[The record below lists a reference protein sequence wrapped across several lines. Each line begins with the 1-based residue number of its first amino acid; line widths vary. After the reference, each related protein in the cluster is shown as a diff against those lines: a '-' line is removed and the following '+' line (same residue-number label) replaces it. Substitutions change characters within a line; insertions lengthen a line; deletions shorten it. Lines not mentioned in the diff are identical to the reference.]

1 MEQPRVERTLRL
13 MRLMSGNAYLTV
25 EQLSKRL
32 DTSTRSIYRYIDTF
46 KTCGFAVEKIDDSI
60 YSLIS
65 MPSGYKDLQKLV
77 YFSEEEARVL
87 TSLIESLDET
97 NILKSS
103 LYKKLCAVFDTKSIK
118 EHSGTSKNAANVQAL
133 GNAMKDRK
141 TVILKDY
148 SSSSSGT
155 VRDRVVEP
163 FEFTNNHI
171 DIWAY
176 DCEKKE
182 VRLFKIA
189 RIGWVDILTIDWQH
203 EDEHDKGYLDAF
215 RMQGKTQTHVR
226 LEMTLRARNLLCEEV
241 TYFISGDN
249 IYRLDPGARLLPFW
263 KVSDVSSSLFVC
275 NGLTYLFNDLQENEV
290 GKLDPTSDEQII
302 EKVQKDHEDEIAQI
316 NSKHEKRLNDLDTQF
331 RLDKELLHVQIDD
344 KRNEPH
350 LLQKQQNRRNHD
362 TTGTRK
368 TV

>member
-25 EQLSKRL
+25 EQLAKRL

-46 KTCGFAVEKIDDSI
+46 KTSGFAVEKIDDSI
-60 YSLIS
+60 YRLIS

-87 TSLIESLDET
+87 TYLIESLDET
-97 NILKSS
+97 NSLKSS
-103 LYKKLCAVFDTKSIK
+103 LYRKLCAVCDTKSIK
-118 EHSGTSKNAANVQAL
+118 EYSGTSKNAANVQAL

-176 DCEKKE
+176 DCEKKD

-189 RIGWVDILTIDWQH
+189 RIGWVDILPIDWQH

-226 LEMTLRARNLLCEEV
+226 LEMTLRARNLLCEEFPLAIPDV
-241 TYFISGDN
+241 TEKDGKYI
-249 IYRLDPGARLLPFW
+249 LDT
-263 KVSDVSSSLFVC
+263 KVSKMEGVGRFVI
-275 NGLTYLFNDLQENEV
+275 GLMGDIRVLDSPELVAYINDYIRINMSIIGEN
-290 GKLDPTSDEQII
+290 
-302 EKVQKDHEDEIAQI
+302 KV
-316 NSKHEKRLNDLDTQF
+316 R
-331 RLDKELLHVQIDD
+331 
-344 KRNEPH
+344 
-350 LLQKQQNRRNHD
+350 
-362 TTGTRK
+362 
-368 TV
+368 

>member
-25 EQLSKRL
+25 EQLAKRL

-60 YSLIS
+60 YRLIS

-77 YFSEEEARVL
+77 YCSEEEARVL
-87 TSLIESLDET
+87 TYLIESLDET
-97 NILKSS
+97 NSLKSS

-118 EHSGTSKNAANVQAL
+118 EYSGTSKNAANVQAL

-176 DCEKKE
+176 DCEKKD

-189 RIGWVDILTIDWQH
+189 RIGWVDILPIDWQH

-215 RMQGKTQTHVR
+215 RMQGKAQTHVR
-226 LEMTLRARNLLCEEV
+226 LEMTLRAKNLLCEEFPLAEPDI
-241 TYFISGDN
+241 TEKDGKYI
-249 IYRLDPGARLLPFW
+249 LDT
-263 KVSDVSSSLFVC
+263 KVSKMEGVGRFVI
-275 NGLTYLFNDLQENEV
+275 GLMGDIRVLDSPELVAYINDYIRINMSIIGEN
-290 GKLDPTSDEQII
+290 
-302 EKVQKDHEDEIAQI
+302 KV
-316 NSKHEKRLNDLDTQF
+316 R
-331 RLDKELLHVQIDD
+331 
-344 KRNEPH
+344 
-350 LLQKQQNRRNHD
+350 
-362 TTGTRK
+362 
-368 TV
+368 

>member
-25 EQLSKRL
+25 EQLAKRL

-60 YSLIS
+60 YRLIS

-87 TSLIESLDET
+87 TYLIESLDET
-97 NILKSS
+97 NSLKSS
-103 LYKKLCAVFDTKSIK
+103 LYRKLCAVCDTKSIK
-118 EHSGTSKNAANVQAL
+118 EYSGTSKNAANVQAL

-176 DCEKKE
+176 DCEKKD

-189 RIGWVDILTIDWQH
+189 RIGWVDILPIDWQH

-215 RMQGKTQTHVR
+215 RMQGKAQTHVR
-226 LEMTLRARNLLCEEV
+226 LEMTLRAKNLLCEEFPLAEPDI
-241 TYFISGDN
+241 TEKDGKYI
-249 IYRLDPGARLLPFW
+249 LDT
-263 KVSDVSSSLFVC
+263 KVSKMEGVGRFVI
-275 NGLTYLFNDLQENEV
+275 GLMGDIRVLDSPELVAYINDYIRINMSIIGEN
-290 GKLDPTSDEQII
+290 
-302 EKVQKDHEDEIAQI
+302 KV
-316 NSKHEKRLNDLDTQF
+316 R
-331 RLDKELLHVQIDD
+331 
-344 KRNEPH
+344 
-350 LLQKQQNRRNHD
+350 
-362 TTGTRK
+362 
-368 TV
+368 

>member
-25 EQLSKRL
+25 EQLAKRL

-60 YSLIS
+60 YRLIS

-87 TSLIESLDET
+87 TYLIESLDET
-97 NILKSS
+97 NSLKSS
-103 LYKKLCAVFDTKSIK
+103 LYRKLCAVCDTKSIK
-118 EHSGTSKNAANVQAL
+118 EYSGTSKNAANVQAL

-176 DCEKKE
+176 DCEKKD

-189 RIGWVDILTIDWQH
+189 RIGWVDILPIDWQH
-203 EDEHDKGYLDAF
+203 GDEHDKGYLDAF

-226 LEMTLRARNLLCEEV
+226 LEMTLRARNLLCEEFPLAIPDV
-241 TYFISGDN
+241 TEKDGKYI
-249 IYRLDPGARLLPFW
+249 LDT
-263 KVSDVSSSLFVC
+263 KVSKMEGVGRFVI
-275 NGLTYLFNDLQENEV
+275 GLMGDIRVLDSPELVAYINDYIRINMSDIGEN
-290 GKLDPTSDEQII
+290 
-302 EKVQKDHEDEIAQI
+302 KV
-316 NSKHEKRLNDLDTQF
+316 R
-331 RLDKELLHVQIDD
+331 
-344 KRNEPH
+344 
-350 LLQKQQNRRNHD
+350 
-362 TTGTRK
+362 
-368 TV
+368 

>member
-1 MEQPRVERTLRL
+1 MEQARIERTLRL
-13 MRLMSGNAYLTV
+13 MRLMSGNVYLTV
-25 EQLSKRL
+25 GQLAKRL

-46 KTCGFAVEKIDDSI
+46 KTSGFAVEKIDDSI
-60 YSLIS
+60 YRLIS

-87 TSLIESLDET
+87 TYLIESLDET
-97 NILKSS
+97 NSLKSS
-103 LYKKLCAVFDTKSIK
+103 LYRKLCAVCDTKSIK
-118 EHSGTSKNAANVQAL
+118 EYSGTSKNAANVQAL

-155 VRDRVVEP
+155 VRDRMVEP

-176 DCEKKE
+176 DCEKKD

-189 RIGWVDILTIDWQH
+189 RIGWVDILPIDWQH

-226 LEMTLRARNLLCEEV
+226 LEMTLRAKNLLCEEFPLAEPDI
-241 TYFISGDN
+241 TEKDGKYI
-249 IYRLDPGARLLPFW
+249 LDT
-263 KVSDVSSSLFVC
+263 KVSKMEGVGRFVI
-275 NGLTYLFNDLQENEV
+275 GLMGDIRV
-290 GKLDPTSDEQII
+290 LDSP
-302 EKVQKDHEDEIAQI
+302 
-316 NSKHEKRLNDLDTQF
+316 
-331 RLDKELLHVQIDD
+331 ELVAYIDD
-344 KRNEPH
+344 YISINISNIGENKVR
-350 LLQKQQNRRNHD
+350 
-362 TTGTRK
+362 
-368 TV
+368 

>member
-25 EQLSKRL
+25 EQLAKRL

-60 YSLIS
+60 YRLIS

-77 YFSEEEARVL
+77 YFSEEEAMVL
-87 TSLIESLDET
+87 TYLIESLDET
-97 NILKSS
+97 NSLKSS
-103 LYKKLCAVFDTKSIK
+103 LYRKLCAVCDTKSIK
-118 EHSGTSKNAANVQAL
+118 EYSGTSKNAANVQAL

-176 DCEKKE
+176 DCEKKD

-189 RIGWVDILTIDWQH
+189 RIGWVDILPIDWQH

-226 LEMTLRARNLLCEEV
+226 LEMTLRARNLLCEEFPLAIPDV
-241 TYFISGDN
+241 TEKDGKYI
-249 IYRLDPGARLLPFW
+249 LDT
-263 KVSDVSSSLFVC
+263 KVSKMEGVGRFVI
-275 NGLTYLFNDLQENEV
+275 GLMGDIRVLDSPELVAYINDYIRINMSIIGEN
-290 GKLDPTSDEQII
+290 
-302 EKVQKDHEDEIAQI
+302 KV
-316 NSKHEKRLNDLDTQF
+316 R
-331 RLDKELLHVQIDD
+331 
-344 KRNEPH
+344 
-350 LLQKQQNRRNHD
+350 
-362 TTGTRK
+362 
-368 TV
+368 

>member
-25 EQLSKRL
+25 EQLAKRL

-60 YSLIS
+60 YRLIS

-97 NILKSS
+97 NSLKSS

-118 EHSGTSKNAANVQAL
+118 EYSGTSKNAANIQAL

-171 DIWAY
+171 NVWAY
-176 DCEKKE
+176 DCEKKD

-189 RIGWVDILTIDWQH
+189 RIGWVDILPIDWQH

-226 LEMTLRARNLLCEEV
+226 LEMTLRARNLLCEEFPLAIPDV
-241 TYFISGDN
+241 TEKDGKFIFDSMVSHMEGVGRFVIGLAADVK
-249 IYRLDPGARLLPFW
+249 ILDSPELEEYVISYRDRYMKSF
-263 KVSDVSSSLFVC
+263 
-275 NGLTYLFNDLQENEV
+275 
-290 GKLDPTSDEQII
+290 
-302 EKVQKDHEDEIAQI
+302 
-316 NSKHEKRLNDLDTQF
+316 
-331 RLDKELLHVQIDD
+331 
-344 KRNEPH
+344 
-350 LLQKQQNRRNHD
+350 
-362 TTGTRK
+362 
-368 TV
+368 

>member
-13 MRLMSGNAYLTV
+13 MRLMSGNADLTV
-25 EQLSKRL
+25 EQLAKRL

-46 KTCGFAVEKIDDSI
+46 KTCGFAVEKIDESI
-60 YSLIS
+60 YRLIS

-87 TSLIESLDET
+87 TYLIESLDET
-97 NILKSS
+97 NSLKSS
-103 LYKKLCAVFDTKSIK
+103 LYRKLCAVCDTKSIK
-118 EHSGTSKNAANVQAL
+118 EYSGTSKNAANVQAL

-189 RIGWVDILTIDWQH
+189 RIGWVDILPIDWQH
-203 EDEHDKGYLDAF
+203 GDEHDKGYLDAF

-226 LEMTLRARNLLCEEV
+226 LEMTLRARNLLCEEFPLAIPDV
-241 TYFISGDN
+241 TEKDGKYI
-249 IYRLDPGARLLPFW
+249 LDT
-263 KVSDVSSSLFVC
+263 KVSKMEGVGRFVI
-275 NGLTYLFNDLQENEV
+275 GLAKDIKIIDSPELNEYV
-290 GKLDPTSDEQII
+290 RSYI
-302 EKVQKDHEDEIAQI
+302 EESAKI
-316 NSKHEKRLNDLDTQF
+316 F
-331 RLDKELLHVQIDD
+331 
-344 KRNEPH
+344 
-350 LLQKQQNRRNHD
+350 
-362 TTGTRK
+362 
-368 TV
+368 

>member
-25 EQLSKRL
+25 EQLAKRL

-60 YSLIS
+60 YRLIS

-97 NILKSS
+97 NSLKSS

-118 EHSGTSKNAANVQAL
+118 EYSGTSKNAANIQAL

-171 DIWAY
+171 NVWAY
-176 DCEKKE
+176 DCEKKD

-189 RIGWVDILTIDWQH
+189 RIGWVDILPIDWQH

-226 LEMTLRARNLLCEEV
+226 LEMTLRARNLLCEEFPLAIPDV
-241 TYFISGDN
+241 TEKDGKFIFDSMVSHMEGVGRFVIGLAADVK
-249 IYRLDPGARLLPFW
+249 IIDSPELEEYVRSYRDR
-263 KVSDVSSSLFVC
+263 
-275 NGLTYLFNDLQENEV
+275 YL
-290 GKLDPTSDEQII
+290 
-302 EKVQKDHEDEIAQI
+302 
-316 NSKHEKRLNDLDTQF
+316 
-331 RLDKELLHVQIDD
+331 
-344 KRNEPH
+344 RN
-350 LLQKQQNRRNHD
+350 L
-362 TTGTRK
+362 
-368 TV
+368 

>member
-25 EQLSKRL
+25 EQLARRL

-60 YSLIS
+60 YRLIS

-87 TSLIESLDET
+87 TYLIESLDET
-97 NILKSS
+97 NSLKSS
-103 LYKKLCAVFDTKSIK
+103 LYRKLCAVCDTKSIK
-118 EHSGTSKNAANVQAL
+118 EYSGTSKNAANVQAL

-176 DCEKKE
+176 DCEKKD

-189 RIGWVDILTIDWQH
+189 RIGWVDILPIDWQH

-226 LEMTLRARNLLCEEV
+226 LEMTLRAKNLLCEEFPLAEPDI
-241 TYFISGDN
+241 TEKDGKYI
-249 IYRLDPGARLLPFW
+249 LDT
-263 KVSDVSSSLFVC
+263 KVSKMEGVGRFVI
-275 NGLTYLFNDLQENEV
+275 GLMGDIRVLDSPELVAYINDYIRINMSIIGEN
-290 GKLDPTSDEQII
+290 
-302 EKVQKDHEDEIAQI
+302 KV
-316 NSKHEKRLNDLDTQF
+316 R
-331 RLDKELLHVQIDD
+331 
-344 KRNEPH
+344 
-350 LLQKQQNRRNHD
+350 
-362 TTGTRK
+362 
-368 TV
+368 

>member
-25 EQLSKRL
+25 EQLAKRL

-60 YSLIS
+60 SRLIS

-87 TSLIESLDET
+87 TYLIESLDET
-97 NILKSS
+97 NSLKSS
-103 LYKKLCAVFDTKSIK
+103 LYRKLCAVCDTKSIK
-118 EHSGTSKNAANVQAL
+118 EYSGTSKNAANVQAL

-155 VRDRVVEP
+155 VRDRMVEP

-176 DCEKKE
+176 DCEKKD

-189 RIGWVDILTIDWQH
+189 RIGWVDILPIDWQH

-215 RMQGKTQTHVR
+215 RMQGKAQTHVR
-226 LEMTLRARNLLCEEV
+226 LEMTLRAKNLLCEEFPLAEPDI
-241 TYFISGDN
+241 TEKDGKYI
-249 IYRLDPGARLLPFW
+249 LDT
-263 KVSDVSSSLFVC
+263 KVSKMEGVGRFVI
-275 NGLTYLFNDLQENEV
+275 GLMGDIRVLDSPELVAYINDYIRINMSIIGEN
-290 GKLDPTSDEQII
+290 
-302 EKVQKDHEDEIAQI
+302 KV
-316 NSKHEKRLNDLDTQF
+316 R
-331 RLDKELLHVQIDD
+331 
-344 KRNEPH
+344 
-350 LLQKQQNRRNHD
+350 
-362 TTGTRK
+362 
-368 TV
+368 

>member
-25 EQLSKRL
+25 EQLARRL

-60 YSLIS
+60 YRLIS

-87 TSLIESLDET
+87 TYLIESLDET
-97 NILKSS
+97 NSLKSS

-118 EHSGTSKNAANVQAL
+118 EYSGTSKNAANVQAL

-176 DCEKKE
+176 DCEKKD

-189 RIGWVDILTIDWQH
+189 RIGWVDILPIDWQH
-203 EDEHDKGYLDAF
+203 GDEHDKGYLDAF

-226 LEMTLRARNLLCEEV
+226 LEMTLRARNLLCEEFPLAIPDV
-241 TYFISGDN
+241 TEKDGKFIFDSMVSKMEGVGRFVIGLMGD
-249 IYRLDPGARLLPFW
+249 IRVLDSPELVAYINDYIRINMSDIGEN
-263 KVSDVSSSLFVC
+263 KV
-275 NGLTYLFNDLQENEV
+275 
-290 GKLDPTSDEQII
+290 
-302 EKVQKDHEDEIAQI
+302 
-316 NSKHEKRLNDLDTQF
+316 R
-331 RLDKELLHVQIDD
+331 
-344 KRNEPH
+344 
-350 LLQKQQNRRNHD
+350 
-362 TTGTRK
+362 
-368 TV
+368 

>member
-25 EQLSKRL
+25 EQLAKRL

-60 YSLIS
+60 YRLIS

-77 YFSEEEARVL
+77 YFSEEEAMVL
-87 TSLIESLDET
+87 TYLIESLDET
-97 NILKSS
+97 NSLKSS
-103 LYKKLCAVFDTKSIK
+103 LYRKLCAVCDTKSIK
-118 EHSGTSKNAANVQAL
+118 EYSGTSKNAANVQAL

-155 VRDRVVEP
+155 VRNRVVEP

-176 DCEKKE
+176 DCEKKD

-189 RIGWVDILTIDWQH
+189 RIGWVDILPIDWQH

-226 LEMTLRARNLLCEEV
+226 LEMTLRARNLLCEEFPLAIPDV
-241 TYFISGDN
+241 TEKDGKYI
-249 IYRLDPGARLLPFW
+249 LDT
-263 KVSDVSSSLFVC
+263 KVSKMEGVGRFVI
-275 NGLTYLFNDLQENEV
+275 GLMGDIRVLDSPELVAYINDYIRINMSIIGEN
-290 GKLDPTSDEQII
+290 
-302 EKVQKDHEDEIAQI
+302 KV
-316 NSKHEKRLNDLDTQF
+316 R
-331 RLDKELLHVQIDD
+331 
-344 KRNEPH
+344 
-350 LLQKQQNRRNHD
+350 
-362 TTGTRK
+362 
-368 TV
+368 

>member
-25 EQLSKRL
+25 EQLARRL

-60 YSLIS
+60 YRLIS

-87 TSLIESLDET
+87 TYLIESLDET
-97 NILKSS
+97 NSLKSS
-103 LYKKLCAVFDTKSIK
+103 LYRKLCAVCDTKSIK
-118 EHSGTSKNAANVQAL
+118 EYSGTSKNAANVQAL

-176 DCEKKE
+176 DCEKKD

-189 RIGWVDILTIDWQH
+189 RIGWVDILPIDWQH

-215 RMQGKTQTHVR
+215 RMQGKAQTHVR
-226 LEMTLRARNLLCEEV
+226 LEMTLRAKNLLCEEFPLAEPDI
-241 TYFISGDN
+241 TEKDGKYI
-249 IYRLDPGARLLPFW
+249 LDT
-263 KVSDVSSSLFVC
+263 KVSKMEGVGRFVI
-275 NGLTYLFNDLQENEV
+275 GLMGDIRVLDSPELVAYINDYIRINMSIIGEN
-290 GKLDPTSDEQII
+290 
-302 EKVQKDHEDEIAQI
+302 KV
-316 NSKHEKRLNDLDTQF
+316 R
-331 RLDKELLHVQIDD
+331 
-344 KRNEPH
+344 
-350 LLQKQQNRRNHD
+350 
-362 TTGTRK
+362 
-368 TV
+368 

>member
-25 EQLSKRL
+25 EPLAQRL

-60 YSLIS
+60 YRLIS

-87 TSLIESLDET
+87 TYLIESLDET
-97 NILKSS
+97 NNLKSS
-103 LYKKLCAVFDTKSIK
+103 LYRKLCAVFDTKSIK
-118 EHSGTSKNAANVQAL
+118 EYSGTSKNAANVQAL

-176 DCEKKE
+176 DCEKKD

-189 RIGWVDILTIDWQH
+189 RIGWVDILPIDWQH
-203 EDEHDKGYLDAF
+203 GDEHDKGYLDAF

-226 LEMTLRARNLLCEEV
+226 LEMTLRARNLLCEEFPLAIPDV
-241 TYFISGDN
+241 TEKDGKYI
-249 IYRLDPGARLLPFW
+249 LDT
-263 KVSDVSSSLFVC
+263 KVSKMEGVGRFVI
-275 NGLTYLFNDLQENEV
+275 GLMGDIRVLDSPELVAYINDYIRINMSIIGEN
-290 GKLDPTSDEQII
+290 
-302 EKVQKDHEDEIAQI
+302 KV
-316 NSKHEKRLNDLDTQF
+316 R
-331 RLDKELLHVQIDD
+331 
-344 KRNEPH
+344 
-350 LLQKQQNRRNHD
+350 
-362 TTGTRK
+362 
-368 TV
+368 

>member
-25 EQLSKRL
+25 EQLARRL

-60 YSLIS
+60 YRLIS
-65 MPSGYKDLQKLV
+65 MPSGYKDLQKLI

-87 TSLIESLDET
+87 TYLIESLDET
-97 NILKSS
+97 NSLKSS
-103 LYKKLCAVFDTKSIK
+103 LYRKLCAVCDTKSIK
-118 EHSGTSKNAANVQAL
+118 EYSGTSKNAANVQAL

-176 DCEKKE
+176 DCEKKD

-189 RIGWVDILTIDWQH
+189 RIGWVDILPIDWQH
-203 EDEHDKGYLDAF
+203 GDEHDKGYLDAF

-226 LEMTLRARNLLCEEV
+226 LEMTLRARNLLCEEFPLAIPDV
-241 TYFISGDN
+241 TEKDGKYI
-249 IYRLDPGARLLPFW
+249 LDT
-263 KVSDVSSSLFVC
+263 KVSKMEGVGRFVI
-275 NGLTYLFNDLQENEV
+275 GLMGDIRVLDSPELVAYINDYIRINMSDIGEN
-290 GKLDPTSDEQII
+290 
-302 EKVQKDHEDEIAQI
+302 KV
-316 NSKHEKRLNDLDTQF
+316 R
-331 RLDKELLHVQIDD
+331 
-344 KRNEPH
+344 
-350 LLQKQQNRRNHD
+350 
-362 TTGTRK
+362 
-368 TV
+368 

>member
-25 EQLSKRL
+25 EQLAKRL
-32 DTSTRSIYRYIDTF
+32 DTSTSSIYRYIDTF

-60 YSLIS
+60 YRLIS

-87 TSLIESLDET
+87 TYLIESLDET
-97 NILKSS
+97 NSLKSN
-103 LYKKLCAVFDTKSIK
+103 LYRKLCAICDTKSIK
-118 EHSGTSKNAANVQAL
+118 EYSGTSKNAANVQAL

-176 DCEKKE
+176 DCEKKD

-189 RIGWVDILTIDWQH
+189 RIGWVDILPIDWQH
-203 EDEHDKGYLDAF
+203 EDEHDKGDLDAF

-226 LEMTLRARNLLCEEV
+226 LVMTLRAKNLLCEEFPLAEPDI
-241 TYFISGDN
+241 TEKDGKYI
-249 IYRLDPGARLLPFW
+249 LDT
-263 KVSDVSSSLFVC
+263 KVSKMEGVGRFVI
-275 NGLTYLFNDLQENEV
+275 GLMGDIRVLDSPELVAYINDYIRINMSIIGEN
-290 GKLDPTSDEQII
+290 
-302 EKVQKDHEDEIAQI
+302 KV
-316 NSKHEKRLNDLDTQF
+316 R
-331 RLDKELLHVQIDD
+331 
-344 KRNEPH
+344 
-350 LLQKQQNRRNHD
+350 
-362 TTGTRK
+362 
-368 TV
+368 

>member
-25 EQLSKRL
+25 EQLARRL

-46 KTCGFAVEKIDDSI
+46 KTSGFAVEKIDDSI
-60 YSLIS
+60 YRLIS

-87 TSLIESLDET
+87 TYLIESMDET
-97 NILKSS
+97 NSLKSS

-171 DIWAY
+171 NVWAY
-176 DCEKKE
+176 DCEKKD

-189 RIGWVDILTIDWQH
+189 RIGWVDILPIDWQH

-226 LEMTLRARNLLCEEV
+226 LEMTLRARNLLCEEFPLAIPDV
-241 TYFISGDN
+241 TEKDGKFIFDSMVSHMEGVGRFVIGLAADVK
-249 IYRLDPGARLLPFW
+249 ILDSPELEEYVRSYRDRYMKSF
-263 KVSDVSSSLFVC
+263 
-275 NGLTYLFNDLQENEV
+275 
-290 GKLDPTSDEQII
+290 
-302 EKVQKDHEDEIAQI
+302 
-316 NSKHEKRLNDLDTQF
+316 
-331 RLDKELLHVQIDD
+331 
-344 KRNEPH
+344 
-350 LLQKQQNRRNHD
+350 
-362 TTGTRK
+362 
-368 TV
+368 

>member
-25 EQLSKRL
+25 EQLAKRL

-60 YSLIS
+60 YRLIS

-87 TSLIESLDET
+87 TYLIESLDET
-97 NILKSS
+97 NSLKSS
-103 LYKKLCAVFDTKSIK
+103 LYRKLCAVCDTKSIK
-118 EHSGTSKNAANVQAL
+118 EYSGTSKNAANVQAL

-176 DCEKKE
+176 DCEKK
-182 VRLFKIA
+182 VVSLFKIA
-189 RIGWVDILTIDWQH
+189 RIGWVDILPIDWQH
-203 EDEHDKGYLDAF
+203 GDEHDKGYLDAF

-226 LEMTLRARNLLCEEV
+226 LEMTLRARNLLCEEFPLAIPDVKEKDGKFIFDSMV
-241 TYFISGDN
+241 THMEGVGRFVIGLAADIRVVDSPELTEYIRNYVKQN
-249 IYRLDPGARLLPFW
+249 IIPVL
-263 KVSDVSSSLFVC
+263 
-275 NGLTYLFNDLQENEV
+275 
-290 GKLDPTSDEQII
+290 
-302 EKVQKDHEDEIAQI
+302 
-316 NSKHEKRLNDLDTQF
+316 
-331 RLDKELLHVQIDD
+331 
-344 KRNEPH
+344 
-350 LLQKQQNRRNHD
+350 
-362 TTGTRK
+362 
-368 TV
+368 

>member
-25 EQLSKRL
+25 EQLAKRL

-60 YSLIS
+60 YRLIS

-87 TSLIESLDET
+87 TYLIESLDET
-97 NILKSS
+97 NSLKSS
-103 LYKKLCAVFDTKSIK
+103 LYRKLCAVFDTKSIK
-118 EHSGTSKNAANVQAL
+118 EYSGTSKNAANIQAL

-176 DCEKKE
+176 DCEKKD

-189 RIGWVDILTIDWQH
+189 RIGWVDILPIDWQH
-203 EDEHDKGYLDAF
+203 GDEHDKGYLDAF

-226 LEMTLRARNLLCEEV
+226 LEMTLRARNLLCEEFPLAIPDV
-241 TYFISGDN
+241 TEKDGKFFFDSMVTHMEGVGRFVIGLAADVKIIDSPELEEYVIS
-249 IYRLDPGARLLPFW
+249 YRDRYL
-263 KVSDVSSSLFVC
+263 KSL
-275 NGLTYLFNDLQENEV
+275 
-290 GKLDPTSDEQII
+290 
-302 EKVQKDHEDEIAQI
+302 
-316 NSKHEKRLNDLDTQF
+316 
-331 RLDKELLHVQIDD
+331 
-344 KRNEPH
+344 
-350 LLQKQQNRRNHD
+350 
-362 TTGTRK
+362 
-368 TV
+368 

>member
-25 EQLSKRL
+25 EQLARRL

-60 YSLIS
+60 YRLIS

-87 TSLIESLDET
+87 TYLIESLDET
-97 NILKSS
+97 NSLKSS
-103 LYKKLCAVFDTKSIK
+103 LYRKLCAVCDSTSIK
-118 EHSGTSKNAANVQAL
+118 EYSGTSKNAANVQAL

-155 VRDRVVEP
+155 VRDRMVEP

-176 DCEKKE
+176 DCEKKD

-189 RIGWVDILTIDWQH
+189 RIGWVDILPIDWQH
-203 EDEHDKGYLDAF
+203 EDEHDKGYL
-215 RMQGKTQTHVR
+215 V
-226 LEMTLRARNLLCEEV
+226 LVILL
-241 TYFISGDN
+241 D
-249 IYRLDPGARLLPFW
+249 LL
-263 KVSDVSSSLFVC
+263 
-275 NGLTYLFNDLQENEV
+275 Y
-290 GKLDPTSDEQII
+290 
-302 EKVQKDHEDEIAQI
+302 
-316 NSKHEKRLNDLDTQF
+316 
-331 RLDKELLHVQIDD
+331 ELLI
-344 KRNEPH
+344 
-350 LLQKQQNRRNHD
+350 
-362 TTGTRK
+362 
-368 TV
+368 

>member
-25 EQLSKRL
+25 EQLAKRL

-60 YSLIS
+60 YRLIS

-87 TSLIESLDET
+87 TYLIESLDET
-97 NILKSS
+97 NSLKSS
-103 LYKKLCAVFDTKSIK
+103 LYRKLCAVCDTKSIK
-118 EHSGTSKNAANVQAL
+118 EYSGTSKNAANVQAL

-171 DIWAY
+171 NVWAY
-176 DCEKKE
+176 DCEKKD

-189 RIGWVDILTIDWQH
+189 RIGWVDILPIDWQH

-226 LEMTLRARNLLCEEV
+226 LEMTLRAKNLLCEEFPLAEPDI
-241 TYFISGDN
+241 TEKDGKYI
-249 IYRLDPGARLLPFW
+249 LDT
-263 KVSDVSSSLFVC
+263 KVSKMEGVGRFVI
-275 NGLTYLFNDLQENEV
+275 GLMGDIRVLDSPELVAYINDYIRINMSIIGEN
-290 GKLDPTSDEQII
+290 
-302 EKVQKDHEDEIAQI
+302 KV
-316 NSKHEKRLNDLDTQF
+316 R
-331 RLDKELLHVQIDD
+331 
-344 KRNEPH
+344 
-350 LLQKQQNRRNHD
+350 
-362 TTGTRK
+362 
-368 TV
+368 

>member
-25 EQLSKRL
+25 EQLAKRL

-60 YSLIS
+60 YRLIS
-65 MPSGYKDLQKLV
+65 MPTGYKDLQKLV

-87 TSLIESLDET
+87 TYLIESLDET
-97 NILKSS
+97 NSLKSS

-118 EHSGTSKNAANVQAL
+118 EYSGTSKNAANVQAL

-171 DIWAY
+171 NVWAY
-176 DCEKKE
+176 DCEKKD

-189 RIGWVDILTIDWQH
+189 RIGWVDILPIDWQH

-226 LEMTLRARNLLCEEV
+226 LEMTLRAKNLLCEEFPLAEPDI
-241 TYFISGDN
+241 TEKDGKYI
-249 IYRLDPGARLLPFW
+249 LDT
-263 KVSDVSSSLFVC
+263 KVSKMEGVGRFVI
-275 NGLTYLFNDLQENEV
+275 GLMGDIRVLDSPELVAYINDYIRINMSIIGEN
-290 GKLDPTSDEQII
+290 
-302 EKVQKDHEDEIAQI
+302 KV
-316 NSKHEKRLNDLDTQF
+316 R
-331 RLDKELLHVQIDD
+331 
-344 KRNEPH
+344 
-350 LLQKQQNRRNHD
+350 
-362 TTGTRK
+362 
-368 TV
+368 

>member
-13 MRLMSGNAYLTV
+13 MRLMSGNVYLTV
-25 EQLSKRL
+25 EQLAKRL

-60 YSLIS
+60 YRLIS
-65 MPSGYKDLQKLV
+65 MPTGYKDLQKLV

-87 TSLIESLDET
+87 TYLIESLDET
-97 NILKSS
+97 NSLKSS
-103 LYKKLCAVFDTKSIK
+103 LYRKLCAVCDTKSIK
-118 EHSGTSKNAANVQAL
+118 EYSGTSKNAANVQAL

-176 DCEKKE
+176 DCEKKD

-189 RIGWVDILTIDWQH
+189 RIGWVDILPIDWQH

-226 LEMTLRARNLLCEEV
+226 LEMTLRARNLLCEEFPLAIPDV
-241 TYFISGDN
+241 TEKDGKFIFDSMVSKMEGVGRFVIGLMGD
-249 IYRLDPGARLLPFW
+249 IRVLDSPELVAYINDYIRINMSIIGEN
-263 KVSDVSSSLFVC
+263 KV
-275 NGLTYLFNDLQENEV
+275 
-290 GKLDPTSDEQII
+290 
-302 EKVQKDHEDEIAQI
+302 
-316 NSKHEKRLNDLDTQF
+316 R
-331 RLDKELLHVQIDD
+331 
-344 KRNEPH
+344 
-350 LLQKQQNRRNHD
+350 
-362 TTGTRK
+362 
-368 TV
+368 